1 MTTANYANVDIC
13 EDSPYACTSTKL
25 CSKMMF
31 SDTLEKAWTRFTL
44 NIWALQ
50 NSPSPN
56 EILIK
61 GYRFA
66 DIKTSAQALHKTHAC
81 ISLKKRSYS
90 RNYGLV
96 CNLGKQ
102 MAETKGF
109 EPSNESPR
117 YSLSR
122 GAPSTTRPRLR
133 RRVYPI

>member
-1 MTTANYANVDIC
+1 
-13 EDSPYACTSTKL
+13 
-25 CSKMMF
+25 MMF

-81 ISLKKRSYS
+81 ISLKKRSY
-90 RNYGLV
+90 GLV

-102 MAETKGF
+102 MAEEVGRSIRSI
-109 EPSNESPR
+109 EMQRE
-117 YSLSR
+117 
-122 GAPSTTRPRLR
+122 RLGLH
-133 RRVYPI
+133 

>member
-81 ISLKKRSYS
+81 ISLKKRSY
-90 RNYGLV
+90 GLV

-102 MAETKGF
+102 IAETKVF

-117 YSLSR
+117 YSLSM

-133 RRVYPI
+133 RLSLIHI

>member
-1 MTTANYANVDIC
+1 MHFRVIPNNRGN
-13 EDSPYACTSTKL
+13 P
-25 CSKMMF
+25 
-31 SDTLEKAWTRFTL
+31 
-44 NIWALQ
+44 
-50 NSPSPN
+50 PSPN
-56 EILIK
+56 GCSQTCEIRYRPHFVLISRSYQNPPSANDLLSK

-66 DIKTSAQALHKTHAC
+66 DIKASAYASHKTHAC
-81 ISLKKRSYS
+81 ISLKQRSYS

-133 RRVYPI
+133 RRVYLIYLYTDK

>member
-1 MTTANYANVDIC
+1 MFLLHQ
-13 EDSPYACTSTKL
+13 DSFVSVQTQTHTHL
-25 CSKMMF
+25 QMVI
-31 SDTLEKAWTRFTL
+31 SDMLDKAWTRFTL
-44 NIWALQ
+44 NIWARQ
-50 NSPSPN
+50 NPPSPN
-56 EILIK
+56 ERLSK
-61 GYRFA
+61 GYRIVE
-66 DIKTSAQALHKTHAC
+66 IKASAHASHKTHAC
-81 ISLKKRSYS
+81 ISLKQRSYS